1 MAPYQM
7 KATSKAKFQPLARRR
22 TLAGRIEKQEKPSGQ
37 QVKKKPLAFLRT
49 LTFRP
54 KKDSS
59 ENAPTNQ
66 VKQDSFTKALA
77 DRIDEES
84 LVTNP
89 QAPTANTVCPAEN
102 KDRPFKLREAIPRSG
117 FRFPGEKKSR
127 RPVLGRWKA
136 ENTVARALHAD
147 MGIIHKRH
155 AQGVISP
162 VFHQAAEMIEGGYL
176 QGLARHE
183 DITEEEGS
191 DIWKR
196 FLGKLWVDSVKKW
209 PHRLSQHQFAN
220 FFSALTEARWAEIQ
234 QPKNDGEA
242 PGLLVRHIS
251 MFLEAAE
258 RAGFPWAKG
267 GDTFSDDE
275 E

>member
-7 KATSKAKFQPLARRR
+7 KATSQPKFKPLARRR
-22 TLAGRIEKQEKPSGQ
+22 TLAGRIEKSGAQ
-37 QVKKKPLAFLRT
+37 QVKKSLALLRT
-49 LTFRP
+49 FTFRP

-59 ENAPTNQ
+59 ENTPTDQ
-66 VKQDSFTKALA
+66 VKQDSFEKALA
-77 DRIDEES
+77 DRVNEES

-89 QAPTANTVCPAEN
+89 QAASANTVFPAEN
-102 KDRPFKLREAIPRSG
+102 NDRPFRLRDAIPRAG
-117 FRFPGEKKSR
+117 LRFPGEKKGN
-127 RPVLGRWKA
+127 RPIIGKWKA
-136 ENTVARALHAD
+136 ENRVARALHAD

-209 PHRLSQHQFAN
+209 PHRLSQHQFTK
-220 FFSALTEARWAEIQ
+220 FFSALAEARWAEIH
-234 QPKNDGEA
+234 QPKNDGE
-242 PGLLVRHIS
+242 PHGLLVRHIS
-251 MFLEAAE
+251 MFLEAAD
-258 RAGFPWAKG
+258 RAGFPWANG
-267 GDTFSDDE
+267 GDVFSDDE